1 MKCLWC
7 GKEMKITFRESI
19 RKFCC
24 DSCKNKYHARQRSQN
39 KTIAHCLVCGKELE
53 GRQRHYCSAECRYQ
67 AQLKR
72 QQGLNQFEYKKP
84 KAEENPEAKK
94 RGRPK
99 KGLTAAEI
107 ETMARAE
114 GTSYGLIVAKYGL

>member
-1 MKCLWC
+1 
-7 GKEMKITFRESI
+7 MKITFRESI